1 MTKVKEA
8 GQIRKQEG
16 TQLPIDGVAEN
27 LGESL
32 AAVEVEP
39 AARAA
44 DPFGKDVGTDELF
57 KHQQLMQLQE
67 MLKVSISMKVGMLI
81 TGPSGSGKT
90 TSVRSV
96 TDELPSHKYSV
107 IYLGQDRNG
116 TNVLR
121 RFVAAV
127 GLSAKSHHAHLSLQA
142 SQWVSDNLE
151 AGGKEILLII
161 DEAHLLSD
169 ELLEDLRLMTNSN
182 YDRKSPL
189 TLVLLGQPLLR
200 LRLKAPIFDAL
211 AQRLRYRFRMEGLN
225 QDETAQYIRKRLSA
239 SGLPGDLFSEEA
251 LQYIFQMTEGLPRRI
266 NNVCS
271 LTMLRAKAARRLAID
286 LAFVKE
292 MVELD

>member
-8 GQIRKQEG
+8 GQIRKQGG
-16 TQLPIDGVAEN
+16 TQLPIDGVAEKP
-27 LGESL
+27 GESL
-32 AAVEVEP
+32 AAAEVEP
-39 AARAA
+39 ATRAA
-44 DPFGKDVGTDELF
+44 DPFGKDVETDELF
-57 KHQQLMQLQE
+57 KHQQLVQLQE
-67 MLKVSISMKVGMLI
+67 MLKVSISIKVGMLI

-151 AGGKEILLII
+151 AGGKEILLVV

-225 QDETAQYIRKRLSA
+225 QDETAQYIRNRLLA
-239 SGLPGDLFSEEA
+239 SGLPGDLFLEEA
-251 LQYIFQMTEGLPRRI
+251 LQYIFQVTEGLPRRI

-271 LTMLRAKAARRLAID
+271 LTLLRAKAARRLTID

-292 MVELD
+292 MVDLD

>member
-1 MTKVKEA
+1 MTKAKEA

-16 TQLPIDGVAEN
+16 TQLPIDGVAEK
-27 LGESL
+27 LGEGL
-32 AAVEVEP
+32 AAAEVEP
-39 AARAA
+39 ATRAA
-44 DPFGKDVGTDELF
+44 DPFGKDVETVELF

-67 MLKVSISMKVGMLI
+67 MLKVSISLKVGMLI

-127 GLSAKSHHAHLSLQA
+127 GLAAKSHHAHLSLQA

-151 AGGKEILLII
+151 AGGKEILLVV

-225 QDETAQYIRKRLSA
+225 QDETAQYIRNRLLA
-239 SGLPGDLFSEEA
+239 SGLPGDLFLEEA
-251 LQYIFQMTEGLPRRI
+251 LQYIFQVTEGLPRRI

-271 LTMLRAKAARRLAID
+271 LTMLRAKAARRLSID